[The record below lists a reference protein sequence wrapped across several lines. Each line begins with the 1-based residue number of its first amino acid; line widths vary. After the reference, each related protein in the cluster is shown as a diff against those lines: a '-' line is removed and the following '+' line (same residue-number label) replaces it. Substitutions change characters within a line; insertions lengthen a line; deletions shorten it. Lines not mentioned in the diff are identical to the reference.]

1 MPSSPRALSGHVLPT
16 RAFLVTISTKGD
28 VTHECVCALVNHWKK
43 TTVHAYVVRE
53 FGENEKLHLHAV
65 LLYKE
70 PRQSKKLHENFW
82 DRYVKPYHPDSIGR
96 YAVKV
101 QVCPGNKWY
110 DEYLQKEAD
119 GSHVLLDTYDR
130 DAAVEFFPTQAVQ
143 EALVEAGKRK
153 GLAAPHIEKHVS
165 AWTESTFENSPE
177 GAGAFLQHCMY
188 VEKTMIPI
196 ADPRKLVEKS
206 LMFWKYRNGI
216 VCLNERELWL
226 LKQLQ
231 DGPSY
236 DVPTIRTQANVA
248 ARPSI

>member
-1 MPSSPRALSGHVLPT
+1 MPSGPRALGGRVLST

-28 VTHECVCALVNHWKK
+28 VSRECESALVNHWSK
-43 TTVHAYVVRE
+43 TTAHAYVVRE
-53 FGENEKLHLHAV
+53 FGENGKLHLHAV

-70 PRQSKKLHENFW
+70 DRQSKKLHENFW
-82 DRYVKPYHPDSIGR
+82 ARFVKPYHEDSIGR

-110 DEYLQKEAD
+110 DEYLQKEKGV
-119 GSHVLLDTYDR
+119 GSVLLDTYDR
-130 DAAVEFFPTQAVQ
+130 EAALEFFPSPAVQ
-143 EALVEAGKRK
+143 EALVEAGKCK
-153 GLAAPHIEKHVS
+153 GVAAPHIESRVS
-165 AWTESTFENSPE
+165 AWTESAFENTPE
-177 GAGAFLQHCMY
+177 GAGAYLQHCMY
-188 VEKTMIPI
+188 VEKSMIPI

-236 DVPTIRTQANVA
+236 DVPGARAQPFGA